1 MKIRPVL
8 AIALLVVASN
18 AAAGATYPD
27 KPIRIIVPQEPGGTV
42 DTVTRYFANRLE
54 ATIGSAVIIEN
65 RSGAGGAIG
74 AEFVARAAPDGYTLL
89 AASTNTQAMVPH
101 VQRSVRYD
109 ALRDFTPVVNIADAM
124 TVIVIEPTL
133 PVRSLSELAAYSKLH
148 PGTLNYGSAG
158 LGSSNHLMTEL
169 YKSLSGADLVHI
181 PYRGIAQ
188 AIAAL
193 LAGDVG
199 VLMLTASTALPY
211 VESGKAIV
219 LAVSGSQRLA
229 AFPGAQTTA
238 EAGFPALDIRLWV
251 GLMAP
256 AGTPPDVIAYLNRE
270 AVRALRLPEVTQ
282 WLTARL
288 HQPVGGTPSEFA
300 ATVRTDHARW
310 AEVVAGAKI
319 SPQ

>member
-1 MKIRPVL
+1 MNIRLVL
-8 AIALLVVASN
+8 AIALLAVGSN
-18 AAAGATYPD
+18 AAAAEAFPAR
-27 KPIRIIVPQEPGGTV
+27 PIRIIVPQEPGGTV
-42 DTVTRYFANRLE
+42 DTVTRYFADRLE
-54 ATIGSAVIIEN
+54 ATIESVVVIEN

-74 AEFVARAAPDGYTLL
+74 AELVARAAPDGYTLL

-101 VQRSVRYD
+101 VLRSVRYD
-109 ALRDFTPVVNIADAM
+109 ALRDFVPVVNIADAT
-124 TVIVIEPTL
+124 TVVVVAPTV

-148 PGTLNYGSAG
+148 PGALNYGSAG
-158 LGSSNHLMTEL
+158 LGSSNHLMAEL
-169 YKSLSGADLVHI
+169 FQSLSGADLVHI

-193 LAGDVG
+193 LAGDVS
-199 VLMLTASTALPY
+199 VLMLTTSTALPY
-211 VESGKAIV
+211 VQAGRAIA

-229 AFPGAQTTA
+229 AFPGVPTTA
-238 EAGFPALDIRLWV
+238 EAGFPAFDVRLWV

-270 AVRALRLPEVTQ
+270 ANRALRQPAVAQ
-282 WLTARL
+282 WLVAKL

-300 ATVRTDHARW
+300 ATVRADHARW
-310 AEVVAGAKI
+310 AEVVASAKI